1 MELFKL
7 PKELGEHNG
16 EIITVNNGR
25 FGPYLKYG
33 KKFVSLP
40 KDIKPTE
47 IDYETSIKLIS
58 EKEKLDA
65 PIFTFENLPV
75 TKGKGRFGP
84 FIKWNSMFINV
95 NKSFDFE
102 NLEFEDVKKLIEEK
116 IQKEKDKI
124 IHNWVDKGIRVE
136 KARWGRSVILTGKI
150 KIQLPKEV
158 DSTKLNLEDVEKII
172 EQNKKSKVKKNN

>member
-1 MELFKL
+1 
-7 PKELGEHNG
+7 
-16 EIITVNNGR
+16 
-25 FGPYLKYG
+25 
-33 KKFVSLP
+33 
-40 KDIKPTE
+40 
-47 IDYETSIKLIS
+47 
-58 EKEKLDA
+58 
-65 PIFTFENLPV
+65 
-75 TKGKGRFGP
+75 
-84 FIKWNSMFINV
+84 MFINV

-150 KIQLPKEV
+150 KIQLPKQV